1 MKLALL
7 WNKIEKEGLALAVVV
22 AAAVWLKFFTVDFR
36 IAYVLDWPAFGM
48 TSHHILRSIMRAAAV
63 SLPSL
68 AAVLCLVVPASMTP
82 LKWRFAALIT
92 ADFLLSFLVI
102 TDTLFIR
109 YYTDIFIFHDI
120 MLIPQTGLIV
130 KSIWSL
136 LKPWDILYFSDIICI
151 WMLMCKKRLNFIFKP
166 LSLRCV
172 TYLVLIIVFSLS
184 SQLFVLTMLK
194 KARPKIINAMYDR
207 LSVCAWVSTASF
219 HWGDALT
226 LAAKQMQS
234 DYVPQDKVR
243 TKSPMV

>member
-120 MLIPQTGLIV
+120 MLVPQTGLIV

-151 WMLMCKKRLNFIFKP
+151 WMLMCKKRLN
-166 LSLRCV
+166 SH
-172 TYLVLIIVFSLS
+172 
-184 SQLFVLTMLK
+184 ME
-194 KARPKIINAMYDR
+194 
-207 LSVCAWVSTASF
+207 
-219 HWGDALT
+219 
-226 LAAKQMQS
+226 
-234 DYVPQDKVR
+234 
-243 TKSPMV
+243 